1 MRLLAQ
7 PLLPAKSPPTFV
19 QGEVTQEETPLA
31 APRAGKRFHLFCSS
45 HNLGAYELVQDLAEM
60 QSMRVVSTQ
69 VQSELEQ
76 CERML
81 VFLNDNTWTSDATS
95 EDFANDVMH
104 AMDLGVPLL
113 LVHEMPGLG
122 QEERHAC
129 SFDKFFACDH
139 GTTPAVLL
147 NRGIYDQIAIALK
160 GGEWRKAGMVMLAR
174 AITAPVQDVDEEK
187 RTRRKLA
194 GVDHTPDGGA
204 VGSVSISRTRTKVRW
219 QSLDLESPC
228 RLVEW
233 VNPFC

>member
-7 PLLPAKSPPTFV
+7 PLLPANSPLTFV
-19 QGEVTQEETPLA
+19 QGEVAQQETPLT

-45 HNLGAYELVQDLAEM
+45 HNLGAYQLVQDLAEM

-81 VFLNDNTWTSDATS
+81 VYLNDNTWTSDATS
-95 EDFANDVMH
+95 EDFANDVKH
-104 AMDLGVPLL
+104 AMDLGVPLQ

-122 QEERHAC
+122 QEERPAC
-129 SFDKFFACDH
+129 PFDNFFACDR
-139 GTTPAVLL
+139 GATPTVLL

-174 AITAPVQDVDEEK
+174 AIIAPVQDVVEEK
-187 RTRRKLA
+187 HTRRKLA
-194 GVDHTPDGGA
+194 GVAHTPDDGAA
-204 VGSVSISRTRTKVRW
+204 VGPMSISRTKVRW
-219 QSLDLESPC
+219 KSLDLESSC
-228 RLVEW
+228 RLVEC